1 MNSGSLDR
9 LEPDS
14 DVAQIAK
21 MNKTGMNRDIAPNG
35 SMLIYATQ
43 VNNNGILAAVSV
55 DSRVKFNLPSS
66 EGDVREPAWSPK
78 KRMTF
83 TPISQ

>member
-1 MNSGSLDR
+1 
-9 LEPDS
+9 
-14 DVAQIAK
+14 
-21 MNKTGMNRDIAPNG
+21 
-35 SMLIYATQ
+35 MLIYATQ